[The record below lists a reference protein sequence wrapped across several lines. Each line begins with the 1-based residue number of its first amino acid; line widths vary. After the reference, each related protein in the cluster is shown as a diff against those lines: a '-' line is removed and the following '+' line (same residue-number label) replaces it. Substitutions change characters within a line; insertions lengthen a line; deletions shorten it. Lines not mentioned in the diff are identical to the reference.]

1 MLRKLI
7 EKCLGVCLYIFV
19 EAKNLHDDEGYMD
32 TVTIWLNY
40 PKFTKVMQWAG
51 LMWKDKDYRCMLKIG
66 EYADIDNID

>member
-7 EKCLGVCLYIFV
+7 EKCLGECLYIFAK
-19 EAKNLHDDEGYMD
+19 AKNLIDDEGYMD
-32 TVTIWLNY
+32 GVTIWLNY

-51 LMWKDKDYRCMLKIG
+51 LMFKDKDYRCMLKIG